1 MKNIKQFFTY
11 VVVGA
16 LVMALS
22 ISCKTNEDPTD
33 NTHSNHPPSGTYS
46 VSWGGSSGIT
56 ATATVTT
63 SGGTCNI
70 IGTAYNQNNTSD
82 YKPYNITITKWNSG
96 NYVSESDSDKVAIN
110 SPDGITT
117 LLVNL
122 INDDSISV
130 YFELNGIEYTTRY
143 MTRQQ

>member
-46 VSWGGSSGIT
+46 ASWGGGIT
-56 ATATVTT
+56 ANATVTT

-70 IGTAYNQNNTSD
+70 IGTAYNRNNTSD
-82 YKPYNITITKWNSG
+82 SKAYNITITKWNSG
-96 NYVSESDSDKVAIN
+96 NYVDDRDSDKVTIN

-117 LLVNL
+117 FSVNL
-122 INDDSISV
+122 INDGISIWFV
-130 YFELNGIEYTTRY
+130 LDGIDYITSD